1 MSNDLTEGY
10 RNLVHFLACHEYRH
24 DDDCNSASIE
34 LAMADFKSWMGEEP
48 TPGVLLEA
56 LVEALQVYDCM
67 RHP

>member
-48 TPGVLLEA
+48 TPGGTARGASGSPASL
-56 LVEALQVYDCM
+56 
-67 RHP
+67 